1 MHRSLLWSLFSECSS
16 LHKKKRNT
24 TLILRIVEIQD
35 LEFVILRNLIIP
47 TGVSATGYQIIV
59 YFPKILVTTRN
70 HQARSQKD
78 TKRR

>member
-1 MHRSLLWSLFSECSS
+1 MVSFLRMFLPLQ
-16 LHKKKRNT
+16 KKKRNT

>member
-1 MHRSLLWSLFSECSS
+1 MVSFLRMFLPLQ
-16 LHKKKRNT
+16 KKKRNT

-47 TGVSATGYQIIV
+47 TGISATGYQIIV